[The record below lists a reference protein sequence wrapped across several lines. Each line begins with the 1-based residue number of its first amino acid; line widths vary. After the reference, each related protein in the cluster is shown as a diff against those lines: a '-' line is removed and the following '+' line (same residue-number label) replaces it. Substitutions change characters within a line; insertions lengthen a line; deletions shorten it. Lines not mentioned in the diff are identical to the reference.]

1 MTARAAFF
9 CVVLAAFVS
18 CCAAA
23 RAESDFCPAS
33 VQAIKPAGSPGPAGP
48 ATQFRYA
55 LGARSERVVESA
67 SMIADTDRGWYAW
80 NVADIPIGKNLR
92 SDSLRVTFPQELTIR
107 HAWVTAA
114 ALSTKTEF
122 PWKPDRSYPCEVPT
136 YSNRGAAESEEGREQ
151 SRRPGGSPSPAIAA
165 LPSPSPGAL
174 ETVAFPAAMPF
185 DSIECA
191 VPFRQARVTAAKS
204 PEYPSGFDAG
214 PLTVKV
220 DIQLDEAGRI
230 LDAWIWQTSNAIAF
244 DAAGLRAARLSTYA
258 PAISY
263 CQPVLGEYLF
273 TASFQGR
280 H

>member
-9 CVVLAAFVS
+9 CVVPAAFAS

-23 RAESDFCPAS
+23 RAETDFCPAS
-33 VQAIKPAGSPGPAGP
+33 VQAIKPAGSPAPAGP

-122 PWKPDRSYPCEVPT
+122 PW
-136 YSNRGAAESEEGREQ
+136 
-151 SRRPGGSPSPAIAA
+151 
-165 LPSPSPGAL
+165 
-174 ETVAFPAAMPF
+174 
-185 DSIECA
+185 
-191 VPFRQARVTAAKS
+191 
-204 PEYPSGFDAG
+204 
-214 PLTVKV
+214 
-220 DIQLDEAGRI
+220 
-230 LDAWIWQTSNAIAF
+230 NATAF